1 VLRRAESQ
9 LEYSHTNNQEFEST
23 RKSPMKNLYDVLRQ
37 KEAEIQQLQK
47 DIEALRVAARLLADE
62 SESESVGRPMTGPTQ
77 TRVATS
83 PVATAKPAD
92 LSPAVGIRQFP

>member
-1 VLRRAESQ
+1 
-9 LEYSHTNNQEFEST
+9 
-23 RKSPMKNLYDVLRQ
+23 MKNLYDVLRQ

-62 SESESVGRPMTGPTQ
+62 GEAETVAARPMPTP
-77 TRVATS
+77 TPRVTT

-92 LSPAVGIRQFP
+92 TLSPAVGIRQFP

>member
-1 VLRRAESQ
+1 
-9 LEYSHTNNQEFEST
+9 
-23 RKSPMKNLYDVLRQ
+23 MKNLYDVLRQ

-62 SESESVGRPMTGPTQ
+62 GESEPVNTRPMTGPTP
-77 TRVATS
+77 TPRVAAA

-92 LSPAVGIRQFP
+92 TLSPAVGIRQFP